1 MKARFIFLIL
11 GLAFVVT
18 LAVIVGQRLSAE
30 AMAVM
35 VGVVAGVAASIPT
48 SLLVVWFANR
58 ALLTSRATVEMPA
71 QMSAS
76 APRSAPVEPQPQI
89 VVMSPMSPMAP
100 APGST
105 ANLPVAYQNTMPYPM
120 HNAAGVYASM
130 PMAPTARQFTV
141 IGGAEAA
148 LDDSE
153 APLWP

>member
-58 ALLTSRATVEMPA
+58 ALLTSRATVEMSVP
-71 QMSAS
+71 AS
-76 APRSAPVEPQPQI
+76 APRPAPVEPQPQI
-89 VVMSPMSPMAP
+89 VVMSPMGP
-100 APGST
+100 APMSG
-105 ANLPVAYQNTMPYPM
+105 ANLPVAYQNAMPYSM
-120 HNAAGVYASM
+120 NNTAGAYASM
-130 PMAPTARQFTV
+130 PIAPTARQFTV

-148 LDDSE
+148 IEDGES
-153 APLWP
+153 PTWP